1 MGLDI
6 YISRKTASGKECL
19 IHWHKFAPVAEWF
32 KEKIYNGT
40 LDCEERPLDY
50 LALVFLHENCVAALD
65 SENWKEKMEEQLF
78 PVTPDFVWTGRR
90 ELAYLKMMETIAEDI
105 EDVAQPGPGEELL
118 IQITY

>member
-6 YISRKTASGKECL
+6 YISRKTASGKEWL
-19 IHWHKFAPVAEWF
+19 IHWRKFTPVAEWF
-32 KEKIYNGT
+32 KEKIYNGE
-40 LDCEERPLDY
+40 LDCEEHPLDY

-78 PVTPDFVWTGRR
+78 PVTPDFAWTGRR

-105 EDVAQPGPGEELL
+105 EGIAQPKVGEELL
-118 IQITY
+118 IQISF